1 MIELRHPDRHTPQ
14 FAYSQGDIAYLE
26 RTGWRR
32 EPVPEPKLP
41 ALLKSSPAIVP
52 VAESQALASDASDA
66 GAAPGL
72 DDSAAIRRKPR
83 SDKGKP
89 RKAAL

>member
-1 MIELRHPDRHTPQ
+1 MSVAFYRSDRAAPQ
-14 FAYSQGDIAYLE
+14 FAYSDGDLAYLE
-26 RTGWRR
+26 RTGWTRL
-32 EPVPEPKLP
+32 EPKLP
-41 ALLKSSPAIVP
+41 ALLKSSPAIAP